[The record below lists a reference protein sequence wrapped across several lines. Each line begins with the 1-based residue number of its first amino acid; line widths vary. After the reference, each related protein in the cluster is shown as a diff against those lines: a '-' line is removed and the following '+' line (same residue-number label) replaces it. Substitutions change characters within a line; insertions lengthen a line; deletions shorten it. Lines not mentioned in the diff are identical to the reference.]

1 MAWHGAVR
9 DRSGL
14 FRWEKRAGAPVRNG
28 NGNGAEFDCIRLVAS
43 LPVLLPSS
51 TRVAHKA
58 SKFQRREYR
67 DLRVVLLRLRRFLD
81 TSYVRSDTMDQG
93 LGGGTAAPAE
103 QQAARC
109 EGEERPG
116 ERKIWGAA
124 ASCGPRTRRP
134 AGVATREGE

>member
-14 FRWEKRAGAPVRNG
+14 FRWEKRAGAPVRNGNG

-103 QQAARC
+103 QQAAR
-109 EGEERPG
+109 
-116 ERKIWGAA
+116 
-124 ASCGPRTRRP
+124 
-134 AGVATREGE
+134 V